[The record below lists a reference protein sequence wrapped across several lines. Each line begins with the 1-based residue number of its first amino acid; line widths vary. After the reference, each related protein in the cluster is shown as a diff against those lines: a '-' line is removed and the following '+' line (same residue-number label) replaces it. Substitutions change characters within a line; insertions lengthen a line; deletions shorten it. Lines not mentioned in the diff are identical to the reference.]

1 MTSDYPFG
9 WYSRTLHVVD
19 RTYQSTGSCIVT
31 KDLGQRK
38 KDCWFPLILPVSFIQ
53 PGQLIL
59 LTFSVEKIFLK
70 PDMNYKFLFF
80 PFFPWIQWTEHINL
94 LVVV

>member
-1 MTSDYPFG
+1 MQNNDKKKDKVANNDLE
-9 WYSRTLHVVD
+9 RT
-19 RTYQSTGSCIVT
+19 TQKT
-31 KDLGQRK
+31 KDVYVVPKRYNQRLRSKK

-80 PFFPWIQWTEHINL
+80 RFFPWIQE
-94 LVVV
+94 